1 MSNLLFNFLVYCLHL
16 LRLALASFFIFI
28 PHSRKKF
35 EDLNLSDE
43 GCKSFREIKLLA
55 DFCFEVSSEGELEQ
69 VRPLLLYFLEKGK
82 KIELIFS
89 SPSVETKCLA
99 LQRKFNQQM
108 RVFRLPLIS
117 LQRINNW
124 VTAPVILFCR
134 YDFFPEL
141 LLLKFSHKKFV
152 LLSGAVKNNNW
163 FKSRVFGLF
172 DIIVASTKSEEE
184 RFKQI
189 NPNASLFHF
198 DFRIQRINERWLNA
212 KKTLDDSKIL
222 KKYISSLNETP
233 IENRIIIG
241 SAWGSDL
248 TIFDNLQFIDDIKNL
263 KVKVLI
269 VPHQLNVGSI
279 KEIEN
284 YFLRLGLSNFV
295 SVLSETGKDTAVTI
309 LNMSGVLCELYSS
322 FRNAYVGGGHERS
335 IHSVFE
341 PFFCNNQ
348 VYMGPKIHRST
359 EYDLLAEIA
368 PNEIHVLFQPEQFY
382 TTYMKNKN
390 KDLNIELRNS
400 WRQEA
405 SIKIEQI
412 ANAIDKGL
420 NVK

>member
-1 MSNLLFNFLVYCLHL
+1 MSNLLFNFLVYSLHL
-16 LRLALASFFIFI
+16 LRLALASLFIFI
-28 PHSRKKF
+28 PHNRKKF
-35 EDLNLSDE
+35 EQLNLSDE
-43 GCKSFREIKLLA
+43 GCKSFRKNNLIG

-99 LQRKFNQQM
+99 LQGKYNQQL

-117 LQRINNW
+117 LQKLSEW

-141 LLLKFSHKKFV
+141 LLLKFSNKKFV

-163 FKSRVFGLF
+163 FKTRVFGLF
-172 DIIVASTKSEEE
+172 DIIVASTKSEED
-184 RFKQI
+184 RFEKI
-189 NPNASLFHF
+189 NPKALMFNF

-212 KKTLDDSKIL
+212 KKTLDESIIL
-222 KKYISSLNETP
+222 KRYIISLNETP

-248 TIFDNLQFIDDIKNL
+248 PIFDNPQFIDDIKNS
-263 KVKVLI
+263 KVQVLL
-269 VPHQLNVGSI
+269 VPHQLSAESI

-284 YFLRLGLSNFV
+284 YFIKLGLKDFI
-295 SVLSETGKDTAVTI
+295 SVLSETGRVTPVTI
-309 LNMSGVLCELYSS
+309 LNMSGVLCELYSC

-368 PNEIHVLFQPEQFY
+368 PHEIHVLFQPEQFY
-382 TTYMKNKN
+382 TIYMNNKN

-405 SIKIEQI
+405 NIKIEQI